1 MDRNSLAQ
9 TLVRF
14 YIAHNATLPLLDCL
28 ISREVFNVSQSNVT
42 TLFRGNSLAS
52 KCLDQFMKVS
62 ECVHAC
68 TNINE
73 FCFNACMHA
82 CTNINEFCFNACMHA
97 RTNINEFCFNAC
109 MHARTNINEFCFN
122 ACMHACMN
130 INEFCLLHAC
140 MHACMMS

>member
-1 MDRNSLAQ
+1 MMLEEVMTMDRNSLAQ

-73 FCFNACMHA
+73 FANIMHA
-82 CTNINEFCFNACMHA
+82 CTNINEL
-97 RTNINEFCFNAC
+97 
-109 MHARTNINEFCFN
+109 
-122 ACMHACMN
+122 
-130 INEFCLLHAC
+130 CLLHAC
-140 MHACMMS
+140 MMS